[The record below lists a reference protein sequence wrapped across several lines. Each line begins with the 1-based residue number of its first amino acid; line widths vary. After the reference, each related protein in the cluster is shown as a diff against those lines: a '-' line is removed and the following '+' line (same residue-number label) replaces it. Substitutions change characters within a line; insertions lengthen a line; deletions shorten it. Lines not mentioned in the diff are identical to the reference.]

1 MHGIIFCGSLSAK
14 TAQNVLL
21 IEPWKRQPLFYTR
34 GIEPDQIHVM
44 ANTLM
49 KMMHTAV
56 GSIILGKVDLDSD
69 PTVIKTF
76 ISTSLPWA
84 LTKAHNSKMH

>member
-1 MHGIIFCGSLSAK
+1 
-14 TAQNVLL
+14 
-21 IEPWKRQPLFYTR
+21 
-34 GIEPDQIHVM
+34 M

-84 LTKAHNSKMH
+84 LTKAYNSKMH